1 MRGTLVPRPAD
12 TDGPSLLEMTGISKT
27 FPGVRALTDV
37 SLEVR
42 AGEVHALV
50 GENGAG
56 KSTLM
61 RILGGIH
68 QRDAGAIRLRG
79 QAAAILS
86 PQQARAQGISII
98 HQELNQIPVLT
109 VAENIFLGREPRRPL
124 GFIDWDAMFN
134 RAEALLRGLGLAIDP
149 RRRLGTLTVAEQQL
163 VEIAKALSVEADLLI
178 MDEPTAAL
186 TIEETERLFTFIRDL
201 RARGVGIIYI
211 THRLEEVFRIADRV
225 TVLRDGQ
232 YVGTHAITAITMD
245 DLIRLMVG
253 RQLTEKY
260 PKEEVERG
268 APVLEVRHLTVRG
281 AFADVSFAV
290 HRGEILGISGLV
302 GSGKTELAHAIFGAI
317 LADGGEIL
325 VEGRPV
331 IIRSPA
337 DAIAHG
343 IGFVTEDRKRLGLVL
358 QMSVRGNITLPLLPE
373 LQRGSFVRHAQEEA
387 LVRQAVEDLDMA
399 VTSPEQLARTL
410 SGGTQQKVV
419 VAKWLQTRARV
430 LLLSEPTRGIDVG
443 AKVEMY
449 RLMVDLARRGVGI
462 VMISSELPEI
472 LGMSDRILV
481 MHEGRIT
488 GEFGRAEATQ
498 ETIMASATGRV
509 GRAG

>member
-1 MRGTLVPRPAD
+1 M
-12 TDGPSLLEMTGISKT
+12 DGPPLLEMTGISKT
-27 FPGVRALTDV
+27 FPGVRALVDV

-98 HQELNQIPVLT
+98 HQELNQIPALT
-109 VAENIFLGREPRRPL
+109 VAENIFLGREPRRAL
-124 GFIDWDAMFN
+124 GFVDWDAMFG
-134 RAEALLRGLGLAIDP
+134 RAEALLRDLGLPIDP
-149 RRRLGTLTVAEQQL
+149 RRRLSTLTVAEQQL
-163 VEIAKALSVEADLLI
+163 VEIAKALSVEADLLV

-201 RARGVGIIYI
+201 RARGVGIVYI

-232 YVGTHAITAITMD
+232 YVGTHSVAAITMD

-290 HRGEILGISGLV
+290 GRGEILGISGLV

-317 LADGGEIL
+317 PADSGEIL
-325 VEGRPV
+325 VDGRPV
-331 IIRSPA
+331 IIHSPA

-373 LQRGSFVRHAQEEA
+373 LQRGSFVRHAKEDA
-387 LVRQAVEDLDMA
+387 LVRQAIQDLDMA
-399 VTSPEQLARTL
+399 VTSPEQLARNL

-488 GEFGRAEATQ
+488 GEFGREEATQ

-509 GRAG
+509 DRGQ

>member
-1 MRGTLVPRPAD
+1 MDAP
-12 TDGPSLLEMTGISKT
+12 LLEMKEISKT
-27 FPGVRALTDV
+27 FPGVQALRDV

-42 AGEVHALV
+42 VGEVHALV

-68 QRDAGAIRLRG
+68 QRDAGEIRLRG
-79 QAAAILS
+79 QVVEILS
-86 PQQARAQGISII
+86 PFQARVQGVSII
-98 HQELNQIPVLT
+98 HQELNQIPALS
-109 VAENIFLGREPRRPL
+109 VAENIFLGREPRRAL
-124 GFIDWDAMFN
+124 GFLDWEAMFA
-134 RAEALLRGLGLAIDP
+134 RAGALLQDLGLPIDP
-149 RRRLGTLTVAEQQL
+149 HRRLGTLTVAEQQL
-163 VEIAKALSVEADLLI
+163 VEIAKALSVEADLLV

-186 TIEETERLFTFIRDL
+186 TIEETERLFSFIHDL
-201 RARGVGIIYI
+201 RQRGVGIVYI

-232 YVGTHAITAITMD
+232 YVGTYGMDEITLD

-253 RQLTEKY
+253 RQLTEQY
-260 PKEEVERG
+260 PKEQVAVG
-268 APVLEVRHLTVRG
+268 DPILEVRGLTVRG
-281 AFADVSFAV
+281 AFDGVSFTA
-290 HRGEILGISGLV
+290 HRGEVLGISGLV
-302 GSGKTELAHAIFGAI
+302 GSGKIELAHAIFGAI
-317 LADGGEIL
+317 PLDAGEIL
-325 VEGRPV
+325 VDGRPV
-331 IIRSPA
+331 TIRSPS
-337 DAIAHG
+337 DAIAQG

-358 QMSVRGNITLPLLPE
+358 GMSVRDNITLPILAE
-373 LQRGSFVRHAQEEA
+373 LERGPFIRHANEDA
-387 LVRQAVEDLDMA
+387 LVRKVIQDLDMA
-399 VTSPEQLARTL
+399 VTSPEQLVRNL

-449 RLMVDLARRGVGI
+449 RLTTDLARRGVAI

-481 MHEGRIT
+481 MHEGRLT
-488 GEFGRAEATQ
+488 GEFTRAQASQEA
-498 ETIMASATGRV
+498 ILASATGRV
-509 GRAG
+509 HRGV